1 MNRESTI
8 QEFLDF
14 AQMVRG
20 CRPKTAEAY
29 AIDLKVW
36 KMFCAVHYPQI
47 DNPSKAK
54 MVVDYI
60 RYLRVDRKN
69 ASAAVGR
76 KLATL
81 SAFTDFLILME
92 LLDSKQDER
101 KKWPKLLDIPE
112 RLPVVLE
119 NKEMQDI
126 LTQPDMTTVL
136 GRRDRAILT
145 LIYSTGLRVS
155 EVCSLQM
162 KDISRNEQRILISG
176 KGGRERYVPLDPIV
190 DEAIQEYLKSR
201 NSTISEL
208 FVSKKSGS
216 LTPRAIQLMVKKYA
230 QEAKIDKKVTP
241 HKLRH
246 TCATHLLQEGAHL
259 VSIQKLL
266 GHKSLTTTQIYLHI
280 TIADLKELS
289 KQHPMRRMR
298 TVMGLKGDPVTS
310 YQAPY
315 TSRTGT

>member
-1 MNRESTI
+1 LNRESTI

-36 KMFCAVHYPQI
+36 KMFCAVHYPQA

-69 ASAAVGR
+69 ASAAVSR

-92 LLDSKQDER
+92 LLDPKQDER

-126 LTQPDMTTVL
+126 LTQPDITTVL

-230 QEAKIDKKVTP
+230 LEAKIDKKVTP

-298 TVMGLKGDPVTS
+298 TVMGLKGDPVS
-310 YQAPY
+310 SFQAPY
-315 TSRTGT
+315 ASRTGT